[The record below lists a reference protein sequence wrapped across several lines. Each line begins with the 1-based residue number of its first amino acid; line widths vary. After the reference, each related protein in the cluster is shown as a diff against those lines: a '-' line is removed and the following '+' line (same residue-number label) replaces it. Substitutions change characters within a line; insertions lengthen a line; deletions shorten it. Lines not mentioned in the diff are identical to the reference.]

1 MSLWYDEWKVHNKW
15 YWAVSEGSQR
25 QRNPSCTWWRYHER
39 NPRCSERSECAR
51 ATRVGRLLRATAAR
65 ARRRHAPPAPA
76 PHAGSTARCTPS
88 RPAATTCHRC
98 SLTHRTNIDVFC
110 QEFVRRT
117 GPAGVARTARRGE
130 PVLRAAS
137 RICLGGFLRAPAT
150 RHLQRRVLRKVRAA
164 RPCHI
169 ANMLMTSVSL
179 ASLYF

>member
-1 MSLWYDEWKVHNKW
+1 MGD
-15 YWAVSEGSQR
+15 
-25 QRNPSCTWWRYHER
+25 
-39 NPRCSERSECAR
+39 PRRPPATSDCRPGRAAASR
-51 ATRVGRLLRATAAR
+51 ATHRLHRLRTP
-65 ARRRHAPPAPA
+65 APP
-76 PHAGSTARCTPS
+76 HRCTPS

-110 QEFVRRT
+110 QEFVRST

-150 RHLQRRVLRKVRAA
+150 RHLQRRVLRKARAA

-169 ANMLMTSVSL
+169 ANMLMASVSPTSV
-179 ASLYF
+179 YF

>member
-1 MSLWYDEWKVHNKW
+1 MMNEKCIINDI
-15 YWAVSEGSQR
+15 GPFQR
-25 QRNPSCTWWRYHER
+25 DHRGN
-39 NPRCSERSECAR
+39 
-51 ATRVGRLLRATAAR
+51 ATRHVPGGGITSAIRDAQSVASARERPASAACYERLPPGPRRRAA
-65 ARRRHAPPAPA
+65 RHAPPAPA

-110 QEFVRRT
+110 QEFVRST